1 MNPRYARDEMLQ
13 VWTDHARF
21 GAWLD
26 VELAALQE
34 FEARGLATKGS
45 ADAVRE
51 RVTIDPARILEIE
64 AVTHH
69 DVIAFLTHVE
79 EQAGEPARQ
88 LHYGLTSSDILDTAL
103 ALQLNAG
110 MEVLEDGLSGVLDAL
125 AGVAMAHRRT
135 PVMGRTHGIHA
146 EPITVGLKFAR
157 FYADTRRAIDNLRH
171 AAAQLQVGKLSGAVG
186 AFSILDPSL
195 EEAALARLEL
205 RPDESATQVI
215 SRDRHATLLAA
226 FGVLASVIER
236 IAVEIRHSQRS
247 EVGEL
252 AEAFGKGQKGS
263 SAMPHKRNPILTE
276 NLTGLARLI
285 RRNVHAAMENV
296 ALWHERDISHS
307 SVERVI
313 LPESFVLLDF
323 SLHRMAGLLR
333 RLVVNEEATAR
344 NLAASRG
351 LHASQKILSMLIES
365 GLARQTAYELVK
377 EVTMAV
383 LATDAPTGPLD
394 GSPGDEFI
402 DRCLEQT
409 EIVERLGEA
418 AIRASLG
425 VDGFL
430 RHVDALYARIFGGT
444 EHDSTAASHQ

>member
-1 MNPRYARDEMLQ
+1 MNPRYARDEMAQ

-21 GAWLD
+21 AAWLD
-26 VELAALQE
+26 VELAVLRE
-34 FEARGLATKGS
+34 FEDRGLAEAGS
-45 ADAVRE
+45 ADAVRD
-51 RVTIDPARILEIE
+51 RVEIDPERILEIE

-88 LHYGLTSSDILDTAL
+88 LHFGLTSSDILDTAL
-103 ALQLNAG
+103 ALQINAG
-110 MEVLEDGLSGVLDAL
+110 MEVLEDGLVAVLEAL
-125 AGVAMAHRRT
+125 AQVAEEHKRV

-157 FYADTRRAIDNLRH
+157 FYADTRRAIDNLRY

-195 EEAALARLEL
+195 ELAALTRLEL
-205 RPDESATQVI
+205 SPDESATQVV
-215 SRDRHATLLAA
+215 SRDRHANLLAA
-226 FGVLASVIER
+226 FGVLASVLER
-236 IAVEIRHSQRS
+236 IAVEIRHSQRT

-285 RRNVHAAMENV
+285 RRNVHAAMENI

-313 LPESFVLLDF
+313 LPESFILLDF
-323 SLHRMAGLLR
+323 ALHRSARMLR
-333 RLVVNEEATAR
+333 SL
-344 NLAASRG
+344 
-351 LHASQKILSMLIES
+351 
-365 GLARQTAYELVK
+365 QTP
-377 EVTMAV
+377 
-383 LATDAPTGPLD
+383 D
-394 GSPGDEFI
+394 
-402 DRCLEQT
+402 
-409 EIVERLGEA
+409 
-418 AIRASLG
+418 
-425 VDGFL
+425 
-430 RHVDALYARIFGGT
+430 
-444 EHDSTAASHQ
+444 